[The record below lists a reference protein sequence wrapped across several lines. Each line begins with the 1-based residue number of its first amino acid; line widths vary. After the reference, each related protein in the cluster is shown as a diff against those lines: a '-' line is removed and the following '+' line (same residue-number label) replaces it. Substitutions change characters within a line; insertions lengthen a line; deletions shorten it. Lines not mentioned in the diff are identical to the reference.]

1 MSALCLIR
9 VEMETKRAP
18 LKVSFFLIED
28 FTQAIEINPVKIY
41 ARVSFKLVVLLL
53 SFYVLEKEEK
63 KKKTDSSFS
72 YHLNDVII
80 INFLYNLTKLGK

>member
-1 MSALCLIR
+1 MLALCLIR

-18 LKVSFFLIED
+18 LKVSSFLIED

-53 SFYVLEKEEK
+53 SFLRPGKRGEKEENEFELFVSLK
-63 KKKTDSSFS
+63 RRNHHKFS
-72 YHLNDVII
+72 L
-80 INFLYNLTKLGK
+80 